1 MYRQSLE
8 RSSQQAWS
16 SALCVQ
22 QISMTHTPS
31 CIYMLRTAT
40 EATLGARC
48 HTYLFAPP
56 VRKCTDD
63 KYDSCSTVLL
73 SSTCIV
79 VYIGHMRE
87 DIVATI
93 TCTCER
99 NATGR
104 QDRYYVLCMSRIRG
118 RTLRLTTCDELE
130 QRWTSTF
137 LNNKTTSST
146 EHLSYAR

>member
-1 MYRQSLE
+1 
-8 RSSQQAWS
+8 
-16 SALCVQ
+16 
-22 QISMTHTPS
+22 MTHTPS

-73 SSTCIV
+73 LISSTCIV
-79 VYIGHMRE
+79 VYVGHMRE
-87 DIVATI
+87 DMVATI

-99 NATGR
+99 NATG
-104 QDRYYVLCMSRIRG
+104 
-118 RTLRLTTCDELE
+118 
-130 QRWTSTF
+130 
-137 LNNKTTSST
+137 NKTVIMCCACLVSVAERYDSQHAMNLSSAGRVR
-146 EHLSYAR
+146 S